1 MIRPAYVTGFFL
13 VVVECGGG
21 VCCGIFW
28 LVCFVSSFKCNMI
41 IQVGKNLGRSLVQP
55 SAQSWVSA
63 AF

>member
-1 MIRPAYVTGFFL
+1 MVVVCVVGFF
-13 VVVECGGG
+13 G
-21 VCCGIFW
+21 W

-41 IQVGKNLGRSLVQP
+41 IQVGRNLGRSLVQP